1 MNYPNKLTII
11 AAALFALSE
20 MALAVKK
27 VATAGVPLPRDLKPQ
42 PRLWPSLSADE
53 KADYIKTAEYI
64 LASTVG
70 ADLATFD
77 RTALATALSKQS
89 FGRDIAPEA
98 AIAVAINLHALMV

>member
-20 MALAVKK
+20 MALAIQK
-27 VATAGVPLPRDLKPQ
+27 VATAGVPLPRDIKPQ
-42 PRLWPSLSADE
+42 PRLWPALSPAE
-53 KADYIKTAEYI
+53 KADYVKTAEYI

-77 RTALATALSKQS
+77 RSALATSLSKQS
-89 FGRDIAPEA
+89 FGLGVDPEA
-98 AIAVAINLHALMV
+98 AIAVALNLHALMV